1 MGVKNKEWLRRN
13 LNGLFLKIILINDIV
28 CIFDKNY
35 DCGKVKKKVIFVEVC
50 DVKFYLSVCV
60 LLMFWCYEWNGFEIY
75 IEGKMIMI
83 LIL

>member
-35 DCGKVKKKVIFVEVC
+35 DCGKV
-50 DVKFYLSVCV
+50 
-60 LLMFWCYEWNGFEIY
+60 
-75 IEGKMIMI
+75 
-83 LIL
+83 